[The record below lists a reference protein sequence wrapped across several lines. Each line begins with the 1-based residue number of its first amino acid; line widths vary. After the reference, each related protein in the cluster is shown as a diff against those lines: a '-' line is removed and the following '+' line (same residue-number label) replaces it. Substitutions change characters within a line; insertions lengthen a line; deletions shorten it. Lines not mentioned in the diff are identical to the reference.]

1 MDLYRVMSMLK
12 LKINIILPQLLCL
25 LFLRLEMA
33 NFNDLVSFGL
43 TVTTR
48 HIKETSVESSFS
60 TAPASSRFS
69 PRN

>member
-1 MDLYRVMSMLK
+1 MDLYRVMSILK
-12 LKINIILPQLLCL
+12 LKIDMILPQLLC
-25 LFLRLEMA
+25 FVVLRLEMA

-48 HIKETSVESSFS
+48 HIKETRVESSFS
-60 TAPASSRFS
+60 TAPAPSRFS

>member
-12 LKINIILPQLLCL
+12 
-25 LFLRLEMA
+25 FLRLEMA
-33 NFNDLVSFGL
+33 NFNDLVSFEL

-48 HIKETSVESSFS
+48 HIKETRVESSFS
-60 TAPASSRFS
+60 TASAPSRFS